1 MRHPWAVLIPALLVV
16 VGLGSQA
23 PRLRLEAAIDLL
35 SPSDPVA
42 QADRV
47 RRDYFGEDFRL
58 ILALYRADE
67 EGGIIARD
75 TLATL
80 ADLHQS
86 LRALP
91 GIQEVSS
98 LINARALVGTADFD
112 AGAPLLD
119 QSDLQP
125 DQLEQRLHASETQE
139 SMLLSQR
146 SSLTPVYLQ
155 IAEGASE
162 VELANRVTALAAAVE
177 QRHEGAGDVLI
188 VGPVVVETSL
198 AEHVFQDLSRLI
210 PFSVALILV
219 LLLVVFRRMVFL
231 GVALLHATALLAIV
245 LGGMAVCG
253 LTVNLVSV
261 LAPVILIPVGV
272 ADLLHLFVRLRA
284 TGTVPSDTAGRS
296 EAKAIL
302 ASAFACLERP
312 MVGTSLTTAI
322 GFLGFLVSPVAAIR
336 QFGLTMSAGA
346 VIALLIT
353 FTIDAAL
360 LTLLWRSLTSTA
372 SPRRLRA
379 RLAEQW
385 LWAQRTPERLRRR
398 SRPAL
403 AVSAVILVAG
413 LWGLSRVQI
422 EDTWIRNFDSYSE
435 IVYDTLRFEYE
446 LFGTNVLAVEVEADP
461 AVPGS
466 CQRAL
471 DTVNRLTQSVI
482 LVPWIRGVM
491 SATLLARSLD
501 PKQGRPW
508 QPWPSPTPEQMQ
520 EYAAIWEQRGMRL
533 PRMSML
539 ADHDLHRFQV
549 QILVLNQSYQGL
561 VEQLTIITERA
572 KAMSGQG
579 IRTRVTGNLAVNIRM
594 VRLAVLGQSISLALL
609 LVAVTLLAA
618 GYTRSIAAGVCT
630 VLPMVLAILLT
641 FLLLVVAWIP
651 YGIAVSM
658 FPTLVVGLAV
668 DFAIHL
674 RSVLARHH
682 SASRSRWAREV
693 AVVVRGIVLN
703 GAVWTAGFAIL
714 TVSTLPPNRFL
725 GLLCSVVVALSTL
738 LTLMLLPTAAVQL
751 LRARKVTDNTD
762 R

>member
-1 MRHPWAVLIPALLVV
+1 VLIPALLVV
-16 VGLGSQA
+16 AGLGSQA

-35 SPSDPVA
+35 SPNDPVA
-42 QADRV
+42 RVDRV
-47 RRDYFGEDFRL
+47 RRDYFGDDYRL
-58 ILALYRADE
+58 ILALYRADD

-86 LRALP
+86 LHALP

-98 LINARALVGTADFD
+98 LINAPALVGTPDFE
-112 AGAPLLD
+112 AGAPIFD
-119 QSDLQP
+119 QSNLQP
-125 DQLEQRLHASETQE
+125 DELEQRLHASEIQK

-146 SSLTPVYLQ
+146 SSLTPVYLE
-155 IAEGASE
+155 IAEGFSE
-162 VELANRVTALAAAVE
+162 VELAHQLMALATAVE

-188 VGPVVVETSL
+188 LGPAVVETNL

-231 GVALLHATALLAIV
+231 GVALLHATALLAVV

-272 ADLLHLFVRLRA
+272 ADLLHLFVRLRS
-284 TGTVPSDTAGRS
+284 PTAVLSNTDRT

-312 MVGTSLTTAI
+312 MVGTSLTTAL

-346 VIALLIT
+346 VTALLIT

-360 LTLLWRSLTSTA
+360 LTLLWRPRLSA
-372 SPRRLRA
+372 AGPRRLRA
-379 RLAEQW
+379 RLAERW
-385 LWAQRTPERLRRR
+385 LWAQRTPESLRRR
-398 SRPAL
+398 SRLAL
-403 AVSAVILVAG
+403 MMSALILVAG

-422 EDTWIRNFDSYSE
+422 EDTWIRNFDPLSE
-435 IVYDTLRFEYE
+435 VVYDTLRFEYE

-466 CQRAL
+466 QQRAI
-471 DTVNRLTQSVI
+471 DTVNRLSQSVI

-501 PKQGRPW
+501 AEQGRPW
-508 QPWPSPTPEQMQ
+508 QPWSSPTPEQMQ
-520 EYAAIWEQRGMRL
+520 EYATTWDQRGMRL

-561 VEQLTIITERA
+561 VEQLTMISERA
-572 KAMSGQG
+572 TAMAGQG
-579 IRTRVTGNLAVNIRM
+579 IETRVTGNLAVNIRM
-594 VRLAVLGQSISLALL
+594 VRQAVVGQSISLALL
-609 LVAVTLLAA
+609 LLAVTLLAA
-618 GYTRSIAAGVCT
+618 GYTRSASVGICI

-641 FLLLVVAWIP
+641 YLLLVVAWIP

-668 DFAIHL
+668 DFSIHL

-703 GAVWTAGFAIL
+703 GAVWTVGFAIL

-725 GLLCSVVVALSTL
+725 GLLCCVVVALSTL
-738 LTLMLLPTAAVQL
+738 LTLMLLPTATMQL
-751 LRARKVTDNTD
+751 RDGNVTANP
-762 R
+762 